1 MGATGMLKWQLK
13 KRKRKKK
20 QSTKNSQVGICYKLQ
35 TYKYVGGKRVGVVY
49 GDRKIHNSLEGQ
61 NSTVLLYL
69 R

>member
-1 MGATGMLKWQLK
+1 MAAK
-13 KRKRKKK
+13 KKKKKKK

-61 NSTVLLYL
+61 NSVSG
-69 R
+69 RIFENSFFI